1 MVDEVI
7 TVGLIMVVRDT
18 LGKPLATEAIFKRVC
33 KCVLVPKII
42 LDSVALAFAAA
53 WGGGGGGVS

>member
-7 TVGLIMVVRDT
+7 TMGLIMVVRDT
-18 LGKPLATEAIFKRVC
+18 LGKPLATKAIFKRVC

-42 LDSVALAFAAA
+42 LGGVALAFAVA
-53 WGGGGGGVS
+53 WGGGGCILK